1 MIIHTPP
8 VASNLPIKT
17 LVAEQWPTNITANFI
32 NFVLSPDRV
41 EYDLVRLLFEAFP
54 LSDFIVNIMEGE
66 TVKTGYTWS
75 HFLQSL
81 CDT

>member
-1 MIIHTPP
+1 MLNIQGFTK
-8 VASNLPIKT
+8 ASALLKYYNLSMYV
-17 LVAEQWPTNITANFI
+17 LYYCYSFI
-32 NFVLSPDRV
+32 NFGSSPDRV
-41 EYDLVRLLFEAFP
+41 EYDLVRLLFEAFS